1 MAHYRDSGSLLC
13 NRGGSRSSS
22 PARGSVTLADQGS
35 SLQSLPDRLQVAPT
49 QNLPLGSASAFGLS
63 PSRPVQ
69 GSTIKWRSYLS
80 MPDPSR
86 RGHGHKLSNLE
97 PLEVPYSFPTLNFA
111 PVSHRTKGASLREW
125 EHSSPPSSR
134 VARVSATQRGMPG
147 LFQRAIARTR
157 FRSRHGEVWFH
168 PAPEPLKLHTGILK
182 GKDIPIIMGSL
193 PTIFSD
199 RGVPFHMNSEAH
211 AFVFLIYHI
220 YQRNRKYRTIA
231 KFRAGLKAATK
242 KWLFTWI

>member
-1 MAHYRDSGSLLC
+1 
-13 NRGGSRSSS
+13 
-22 PARGSVTLADQGS
+22 
-35 SLQSLPDRLQVAPT
+35 
-49 QNLPLGSASAFGLS
+49 
-63 PSRPVQ
+63 
-69 GSTIKWRSYLS
+69 

-86 RGHGHKLSNLE
+86 RGHGHKLGNLE
-97 PLEVPYSFPTLNFA
+97 PLEVPYSFPTLKFA

-134 VARVSATQRGMPG
+134 VARVSTTQRGMPG